1 MSTKNLD
8 QLFAPRC
15 LAVMADLC
23 PGSYKE
29 QLLINNLSQ
38 LDNQHHVYFIGS
50 PCLPPEAKGMQVDS
64 LEHIEEPIDILIFA
78 RPLSTLREVFHYRNS
93 KAIANLILL
102 GFTEESP
109 PELLREILAEAR
121 RHKIRILGSNS
132 IGLLIPR
139 RHLNA
144 SYHPTMPLHGKI
156 ALISQSG
163 ALITS
168 ILDVAREQDIG
179 FSHVVS
185 IGNLLDIDFGDLID
199 YLGGNEQIAVIAL
212 YMENIKNVKKFLSAC
227 RSVSRIKPV
236 IVLKSGRHP
245 RIQALIQQRIVG
257 RQLGS
262 SEVYESTF
270 RRAGIISVDNINQ
283 LLTASI
289 TLSTRNIPYGS
300 RFAIITNSDALGI
313 FAVDQLLFRKLYPT
327 PMDTK
332 LQARLAAIIPGSE
345 AAGNPINLDATA
357 DNALF
362 ITTSTTVLE
371 AGNFDALIIIMVV
384 NGFIK
389 PHKIVAELEKIRA
402 RFPAKIFYTWLGGSS
417 FHRHKARDFIQNDIP
432 VYLSLQESL
441 SSYYYSE
448 RYRYKLTKLMA
459 IPPLFDDAAPVHKG
473 RARQLLAPFLEE
485 KPSLLPENV
494 TRELLH
500 IYGIPTPAVAAAAK
514 NSAQAPVDLAI
525 SSRWDPEFGPFIALG
540 LAGTCARFNPETA
553 IMLPPINV
561 LLAQR
566 MINKSP
572 AGEILKTYQLEKLHE
587 LLLRFSTLL
596 CDFAAL
602 WQARLEIRLAE
613 NGTLELKT
621 ASIEVKS
628 SSVEAP
634 HHLAIMPYPSHY
646 QFRETLADGTSL
658 LIRPIKPEDEE
669 KHFAFFHS
677 LSRQTNYYRFFSYR
691 KRLSHEQITRFTQID
706 YDREMAII
714 ALVEENG
721 REKTIGVNRLAYYP
735 QEDRYEFALV
745 VTDDWQGKGVGKI
758 LMEKLLYIA
767 RDRGIKTI
775 YGNILAENHTM
786 IQFCHRFGF
795 KEYQAEGEVVLV
807 KLEL

>member
-1 MSTKNLD
+1 MSIKNLD
-8 QLFAPRC
+8 QLFAPHC
-15 LAVMADLC
+15 LAVIADFC
-23 PGSYKE
+23 SKGYKE
-29 QLLINNLSQ
+29 QLLTNNLSQ
-38 LDNQHHVYFIGS
+38 LDGQHRVYFVDF
-50 PCLPPEAKGMQVDS
+50 PCLPPEVKGIKVDS
-64 LEHIEEPIDILIFA
+64 LEQIEEPIDILIFA
-78 RPLSTLREVFHYRNS
+78 RPLSMIREIFRYHNINTV
-93 KAIANLILL
+93 ANLMLL
-102 GFTEESP
+102 GFTEESS
-109 PELLREILAEAR
+109 PELQQEILKQAR
-121 RHKIRILGSNS
+121 RHRIRILGSNS

-139 RHLNA
+139 QHLNA
-144 SYHPTMPLHGKI
+144 SYHPTMPHQGKI

-168 ILDVAREQDIG
+168 ILDVAREQNIG

-185 IGNLLDIDFGDLID
+185 IGTLLDIDFGDLID
-199 YLGGNEQIAVIAL
+199 YLGGNQEIATIAL

-245 RIQALIQQRIVG
+245 QIQSLIQQRIAG
-257 RQLGS
+257 QQLGS
-262 SEVYESTF
+262 SEVYESAF

-289 TLSTRNIPYGS
+289 TLSTRNIPYGN

-313 FAVDQLLFRKLYPT
+313 FAIDQLLFRKLFPA
-327 PMDTK
+327 PIDK
-332 LQARLAAIIPGSE
+332 ELQDRLTTIIPGNE
-345 AAGNPINLDATA
+345 TRENPINIGATA
-357 DNALF
+357 DNQSFINTTFAALE
-362 ITTSTTVLE
+362 S
-371 AGNFDALIIIMVV
+371 GNFDALIILMVI

-402 RFPAKIFYTWLGGSS
+402 QFPVKIFYAWLGGSP
-417 FHRHKARDFIQNDIP
+417 FHRHKARDFIQDDIP

-441 SSYYYSE
+441 SAYHYNE

-459 IPPLFDDAAPVHKG
+459 IPPLFDDAAPAHKG
-473 RARQLLAPFLEE
+473 RARQLLAPFLTTEAT
-485 KPSLLPENV
+485 PLPEII
-494 TRELLH
+494 TRELLQ
-500 IYGIPTPAVAAAAK
+500 IYGIPAPTAVKFLETA
-514 NSAQAPVDLAI
+514 VELVVT
-525 SSRWDPEFGPFIALG
+525 SRWDPEFGPFIALG
-540 LAGTCARFNPETA
+540 LGGICARFNPESS
-553 IMLPPINV
+553 IMLPPLNT

-566 MINKSP
+566 MISKSP
-572 AGEILKTYQLEKLHE
+572 AGDILKSYPLEKLDE

-596 CDFAAL
+596 CDFAEL
-602 WQARLEIRLAE
+602 WKSILEIQLVE
-613 NGTLELKT
+613 NGKLRLKT
-621 ASIEVKS
+621 ASIQIKS

-634 HHLAIMPYPSHY
+634 KHLAIMPYPNHY
-646 QFRETLADGTSL
+646 QFREILADGTNL

-677 LSRQTNYYRFFSYR
+677 LSWQTNYYRFFSYR
-691 KRLSHEQITRFTQID
+691 KKLSHEQITRFTQID

-721 REKTIGVNRLAYYP
+721 KEKTIGVNRLAYYP

-767 RDRGIKTI
+767 RDRGVKTI
-775 YGNILAENHTM
+775 YGNILAENSRM
-786 IQFCHRFGF
+786 AQFCRRFGF
-795 KEYQAEGEVVLV
+795 KEYQSEGEVVLV